1 LPYPYSRTEDNNL
14 LGLIKEK
21 VSHGFNYIAIF
32 FHKAGFTP
40 LSLTFLSLLFS
51 IFSALVFYF
60 GESNFMIY
68 FIAPLLLLISGF
80 FDGLDGACARL
91 FGKVTKIGAF
101 MDSIV
106 DRFGEI
112 FVYSSLILKNLCD
125 LNWGLMALSLSLMVS
140 YIRARAEVEDVGL
153 QGIGL
158 AERPERILIISISS
172 FLRKINLGII
182 LISVLTCIT
191 VAQRIIYFY
200 KKTYTNIQ

>member
-1 LPYPYSRTEDNNL
+1 L

-21 VSHGFNYIAIF
+21 VSHGFNYIAII

-40 LSLTFLSLLFS
+40 LSLTTLSLLFA
-51 IFSALVFYF
+51 ILSALVFYF
-60 GESNFMIY
+60 GKSNFMIY
-68 FIAPLLLLISGF
+68 FLAPLLLLISGF

-91 FGKVTKIGAF
+91 YGKVTRIGAF
-101 MDSIV
+101 MDSLV

-112 FVYSSLILKNLCD
+112 FVYSSLILRNLCD
-125 LNWGLMALSLSLMVS
+125 LHWGLIALSLSLMVS
-140 YIRARAEVEDVGL
+140 YVRARAEAEDVSL

-191 VAQRIIYFY
+191 VVQRIIFFY
-200 KKTYTNIQ
+200 RKTCTNSQ